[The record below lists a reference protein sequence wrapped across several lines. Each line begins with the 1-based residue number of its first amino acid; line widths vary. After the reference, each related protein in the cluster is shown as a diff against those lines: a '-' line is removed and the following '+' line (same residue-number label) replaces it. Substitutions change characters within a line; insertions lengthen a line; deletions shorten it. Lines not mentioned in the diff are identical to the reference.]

1 MAYTALYRKYR
12 PDRFADV
19 VGQSHITDILT
30 GELKKGKIFHAY
42 LFTGPRGTGKTSCAK
57 ILAKAINCENPQS
70 GDACCE
76 CESCR
81 RIAAGEN
88 LDITE
93 MDAASNRGIAD
104 INNIRDQVNYT
115 PAMSKYRV
123 YIVDEVHM
131 LTTEAFNALLKTLE
145 EPPQHI
151 VFILATTEVHKLPAT
166 ILSRCQRFD
175 FRRIESGVIKD
186 RILNIAEKENI
197 EIEETAAELIASISD
212 GGMRDALSTLDLCS
226 AGGEKIT
233 VETVRSACALA
244 GNGYLTDLADSIKNG
259 DVGGA
264 LQKIDEL
271 YKNSVDMQHLC
282 EELCSHYRNLMIA
295 KTVEHPEKIILCPP
309 DDLAA
314 VVKQAAEYRLTN
326 ILLAIRVLGDA
337 RARMS
342 NQNRRGELEMAVVKL
357 CHPEINAE
365 SDALNERLSKLEERI
380 KNFSFSA
387 QPSVSVT
394 AEYRS
399 AEQSEAPEN
408 TVAQKSET
416 VNEKHENRGQ
426 NGAESKKT
434 VSAETSPARETEAH
448 IVYEEPKPAAVPPGG
463 IVQVKE
469 WGVILSELKNI
480 SPLMAGG
487 LYGSSAYLKGNTIL
501 IDCENKIF
509 IDMMREQPQFR
520 DQIKAAI
527 KNVTGRTYGIG
538 PYNKTTAAVS
548 NSEDP
553 LGSIINKLSELEVP
567 TDYNN

>member
-12 PDRFADV
+12 PDRFSDV

-186 RILNIAEKENI
+186 RILSVAEKENI
-197 EIEETAAELIASISD
+197 EIDEKAAELIASISD

-233 VETVRSACALA
+233 VEAVRNACALA
-244 GNGYLTDLADSIKNG
+244 GNGYLTELADSVRKG
-259 DVGGA
+259 DVGAA
-264 LQKIDEL
+264 LKKIDEL

-282 EELCSHYRNLMIA
+282 DELCSHYRDLMIA
-295 KTVEHPEKIILCPP
+295 KTVEHPEKIILCPA

-314 VVKQAAEYRLTN
+314 IVKQADEYRLTG
-326 ILLAIRVLGDA
+326 ILLAIRVFGDA
-337 RARMS
+337 RARMN
-342 NQNRRGELEMAVVKL
+342 NQNRRSELEMAIVKL

-365 SDALNERLSKLEERI
+365 SDAINERLTKLEERI
-380 KNFSFSA
+380 KNFAFSA
-387 QPSVSVT
+387 QPAADVT
-394 AEYRS
+394 AEHRA
-399 AEQSEAPEN
+399 AERAGTPKKAV
-408 TVAQKSET
+408 TAQIETSKSEP
-416 VNEKHENRGQ
+416 ENRGQ
-426 NGAESKKT
+426 VGAENQKCI
-434 VSAETSPARETEAH
+434 SAETAPDVETETPA
-448 IVYEEPKPAAVPPGG
+448 ISEEPKSEAAPTGG
-463 IVQVKE
+463 IIRVKE
-469 WGVILSELKNI
+469 WNAILSELKNI

-487 LYGSSAYLKGNTIL
+487 LYGSVAYLKDNTVL
-501 IDCENKIF
+501 IDCENQIF

-520 DQIKAAI
+520 DQLKTAI
-527 KNVTGRTYGIG
+527 KNVTGYTYGIG
-538 PYNKTTAAVS
+538 PYNKTTAAAK
-548 NSEDP
+548 NSDDP
-553 LGSIINKLSELEVP
+553 LGGIISKLSELEVP
-567 TDYNN
+567 TDYND

>member
-12 PDRFADV
+12 PDRFSDV

-57 ILAKAINCENPQS
+57 ILAKAINCENPQN

-104 INNIRDQVNYT
+104 INNIRDRVNYT
-115 PAMSKYRV
+115 PAMSKYSV

-145 EPPQHI
+145 EPPKHI

-197 EIEETAAELIASISD
+197 EIEEKAAELIASISD

-233 VETVRSACALA
+233 VDTVRNACALA
-244 GNGYLTDLADSIKNG
+244 GNGYLTELADSVRKG
-259 DVGGA
+259 DVGAA
-264 LQKIDEL
+264 LKKIDEL

-282 EELCSHYRNLMIA
+282 EELCSHYRDLMIA
-295 KTVEHPEKIILCPP
+295 KTVEHPEKIILCPA

-314 VVKQAAEYRLTN
+314 IVKQADEYRLTG

-337 RARMS
+337 RARMN
-342 NQNRRGELEMAVVKL
+342 NQNRRSEFEMAIVKL
-357 CHPEINAE
+357 CHPEINTE
-365 SDALNERLSKLEERI
+365 PDAINERLTKLEERI
-380 KNFSFSA
+380 KNFAFSA
-387 QPSVSVT
+387 QPAAGVK
-394 AEYRS
+394 S
-399 AEQSEAPEN
+399 AEQPGTPEKAAAIQNKTSKNGSENRGRGGTENQKSLSAETTPEIEAE
-408 TVAQKSET
+408 TPASPEETKSET
-416 VNEKHENRGQ
+416 
-426 NGAESKKT
+426 A
-434 VSAETSPARETEAH
+434 PA
-448 IVYEEPKPAAVPPGG
+448 GG
-463 IVQVKE
+463 ILQIKE
-469 WGVILSELKNI
+469 WGAILSELKNI

-487 LYGSSAYLKGNTIL
+487 LYGSVAYLKGNTVL
-501 IDCENKIF
+501 IDCENQIF

-527 KNVTGRTYGIG
+527 KNVTGKIYGIG
-538 PYNKTTAAVS
+538 PYNKTTATVS
-548 NSEDP
+548 DSSDP
-553 LGSIINKLSELEVP
+553 LGGIISKLSELEVP
-567 TDYNN
+567 TDYND